1 MKERNRIFAI
11 LLAVMMVFTYMPGL
25 AYAAA
30 GDETEPAV
38 TTDSQEEP
46 AMEEAVQTESAE
58 SDEPVDADVP
68 SEAAETEV
76 RSDEAALPEEDAEE
90 VSPENTDASDKTEAP
105 KEAVVKTLK
114 KDPVNVKPKVKLDDS
129 DELLMAYL
137 ENAVAEEV
145 NDAAPAGNGKEATNS
160 RSRINTLEND
170 AEYALYEMLESYI
183 SYVASGEKSSTEFT
197 VSMSSLFGDK
207 LSYTEEELGTPIIVD
222 EQISDAAIEAFD
234 AMFECDVERVV
245 NALMAD
251 MPFELYWYDKT
262 EGYLYGFDSDYTTD
276 GESLSFDSEDPG
288 FVVSFYVSPDYSADG
303 SRKTMEVNTEKTSA
317 AASFV
322 SNTVDIINGHSAD
335 SDVEKLYAYKEAVC
349 KATDY
354 NDAAAASTWTKG
366 YGDPWQLIYVFDG
379 DTSTKVVCE
388 GYSKA
393 FQFLCDRT
401 EFNNTGIEAYS
412 VTGNMDGGT
421 GAGAHMW
428 NILHMDDGNNYIA
441 DVTNC
446 DEGNIGAPD
455 DLFLKGCAEGSVDGG
470 YSYTC
475 GVDYTYDTDTRNT
488 YSDEELVMSASDY
501 VEGSGDNPDDPDD
514 PTEEISSISYTT
526 ADGKGTVDNPIVLT
540 EGIDGQDEYN
550 GDQETYF
557 NYEYYCNEGD
567 LLTINYGSDGEE
579 SVTYHYEDG
588 DFVDEDNNYS
598 DYNPSFSFGDQ
609 EESPFEPGK
618 TYSAVMSYGD
628 QQTCNVYFRIV
639 ESPIASVSFIDADGK
654 GTADDPIV
662 LTEGLDGEYDEDVFY
677 YEYYFNDGDALTVT
691 YTDADRGTVTYYYD
705 SDRERFI
712 SSAGEKLSYTYD
724 GPRFRSTQSFDPWE
738 TGKDYSADISLG
750 GRSAKT
756 HFSTAENPYA
766 SVAYTDAKGRGASAD
781 NPIPVIEGLYGYYR
795 NNEDTPWFYYFTDFN
810 QGDILIVNF
819 KDETKDPVT
828 YYYDRY
834 EEGFYNSEGE
844 YLAPWPGLYNNQDIT
859 HWEKGNVY
867 EATLDFANIETTIYY
882 KVIENPVKEVSF
894 SREGGVQITEGA
906 DGVNS
911 DGGDGTFFE
920 YYFDFE
926 EGDVITAKIQEEG
939 KEPVD
944 VNYVGVIES
953 DDEDEYLKF
962 VNESDEKDYFYANEI
977 SWNSDEQSAGTEW
990 KYNDGKDHWFTIEY
1004 MGVES
1009 GQIPVTMLQNPVSS
1023 FTFER
1028 DGGVNLMDGVDG
1040 VNSDGGDEEFFE
1052 YRLEFKP
1059 GDQIIVTKPTGGMNR
1074 YEAVPRDED
1083 STEVSKFVLKTS
1095 EGFVEEEF
1103 IDANRIQITDQ
1114 PPQWDTHWGLE
1125 DGIKHSFV
1133 MQYSGRTYEVPVTLV
1148 ANPVEGISFSR
1159 EGYDEEHP
1167 IELMDQVDGW
1177 QSDDNPEVFQYDL
1190 RFKEGDIL
1198 TVTWKGNDYSY
1209 VYTYSQGDEDDA
1221 FVLNGEYSNKPKDLP
1236 ERLTGNE
1243 VMTESVRQFVDEP
1256 WGLNE
1261 EHVFNVTY
1269 NGRGCPVNVITVG
1282 NPIGGIS
1289 FSREGYD
1296 EEHPIELM
1304 YKVDGWYNKEENRFF
1319 YGLWFNEGDELT
1331 VTVGENDYIYIYTA
1345 AEQGDEED
1353 SFVLK
1358 DGYSNVPDV
1367 LPQKIADSDVWI
1379 EDDQYDN
1386 PWKTDEDHIVGI
1398 TYKGR
1403 SYSVNVHTTENPVE
1417 GISFA
1422 RYDDEGH
1429 VISPIELMDQVDGW
1443 YEDDDPDRFWYALWF
1458 SEGDELTVTW
1468 RGKDYTY
1475 IFTHFEQADEEDAF
1489 VLKSGYT
1496 NVPEDLPQKITDD
1509 VWTDSDQEETE
1520 WSVGDTNREFNIRY
1534 MGYACSVPV
1543 KIVANSG
1550 KIDINKCEVSFN
1562 EDYLVNEDIAST
1574 EYTDWFFVFPA
1585 GEEFE
1590 PIVKDGDKILGPES
1604 YTVRYREQEFDVTA
1618 DDGDGA
1624 WGPME
1629 GAEWL
1634 NTFPTETGVYFVEVY
1649 GAGEYAGKYNGMFPL
1664 IRIGDHSWSEWTVT
1678 KEANC
1683 TTKGEK
1689 ERTCSHCKVRY
1700 TEEIA
1705 VDSDAHDW
1713 CEPSYAW
1720 ADDNSTCSAS
1730 RMCGNNPTHI
1740 EMETANAE
1748 YTVIKEAT
1756 ETEDGEGQWTAT
1768 FKNEAF
1774 ETQTKTEIIPYGE
1787 HQHSWGDGV
1796 VTVDPTTL
1804 SEGVRTYTCS
1814 CGETRTEVIDKLEAS
1829 DSIRGLAELPDSSEI
1844 RTIGMDDKIDI
1855 TDLMDGKV
1863 HTFCYVSDDS
1873 ELMTDIYLFDV
1884 YDGNQGNAYLPE
1896 VKIFDSDD
1904 TLYTKEAEYPCY
1916 PTESC
1921 YAKGKEIYIQF
1932 KGTPDPDYGIDR
1944 PYYITV
1950 NVHDYSF
1957 AELPDD
1963 PEVLAEND
1971 VKVHNGLAKGE
1982 VITYKINPSSYDLS
1996 LILTSSD
2003 DTECMHFTVFDPGRE
2018 ELCNGYPRGNEPYQ
2032 TRIHAYD
2039 RPVYLQLFRGMFD
2052 EGAETADVTIE
2063 LKQYKEPTWAPIDP
2077 DCQELELF
2085 KTSPVTIDQAGS
2097 YATVKFTADEDGEY
2111 VIRSTDAARSIFAS
2125 INLQDEFLEEA
2136 TDSYGYDFIMTY
2148 NCTAGTTYYIQT
2160 RFSSKT
2166 YTGTFGLLVERTH
2179 THDMVYTPAVSPTE
2193 DKDGNIA
2200 YYTCN
2205 VCHKHF
2211 KNKSGTTVVT
2221 DEEIVIPALGPATP
2235 MGNPIALTPN
2245 KTTTTTFKTSEG
2257 GYRDFTLSPTA
2268 DGVYAVNV
2276 SMWERTGEMNPED
2289 AVTCSMTDSDG
2300 NAVQAL
2306 AGEFSTSGLSMAH
2319 LFYLQGGKTY
2329 TLRYAATLPA
2339 RINGFESDE
2348 MQVFV
2353 RSSSTSGSLD
2363 IRSYEVNRVSAIIK
2377 FNASSNDTYTITR
2390 ADNAPNTKS
2399 DIMMHLISGDG
2410 SQVLKSE
2417 QNTFSVDLTAGTYY
2431 LAVVERGEDTSTVIS
2446 IKGTKCEHVAGA
2458 AVHENEVAATCGTPG
2473 HYDEVV
2479 YCSKCGAE
2487 MSRETKTIPAT
2498 GKHTEE
2504 VIPAVA
2510 ATCTETGL
2518 TAGKKCSVC
2527 GEILVAQTETPAKG
2541 HTWGK
2546 ATYTWADDFTS
2557 VTGTHSCTVC
2567 GDSFSA
2573 VAPTAKSEVT
2583 KAPTTTEKGEI
2594 TYTSEEFA
2602 EGGFEVQTI
2611 KVDIEPL
2618 TVDEAISQA
2627 ADQTEDADGKAS
2639 AVENSTNE
2647 GAISDAENSATQAAA
2662 MAAMA
2667 EEAAQTAYDSA
2678 KSVYDN
2684 LPADA
2689 SEADKQTALAN
2700 YENAVTNLAV
2710 AKQLKAAASSAVAKS
2725 KKAAAKVAANKAA
2738 AAYNSANSAASS
2750 AAAEVFRKEAE
2761 AQAAIAAEKA
2771 GAADNASADAA
2782 KAVSDLGKL
2791 AEEIADVPVA
2801 NTVEE
2806 AVEAAKTEANT
2817 SAGTASEASTAA
2829 DTSSGNAKTSA
2840 DKAKEAVNNK
2850 AKAEADAAKKAAEAA
2865 KPATKPEVVDLK
2877 AVKSLKL
2884 KAAKGKITVK
2894 WKKATKK
2901 ELKTFQSY
2909 EIQYTLDGTFKD
2921 YQPKTVGKKKATVTL
2936 KKLLKKKKYTVRIR
2950 RVRDDGSVLHV
2961 SPWKQKKAKTK

>member
-1 MKERNRIFAI
+1 
-11 LLAVMMVFTYMPGL
+11 MVFTYMPGL

-114 KDPVNVKPKVKLDDS
+114 KAPVNVKPKVKLDDS

-183 SYVASGEKSSTEFT
+183 SYVASGEESSTEFT

-349 KATDY
+349 EATDY
-354 NDAAAASTWTKG
+354 NDAAAATTWTKG

-412 VTGNMDGGT
+412 VTGVMDGGT

-470 YSYTC
+470 YSYAC
-475 GVDYTYDTDTRNT
+475 GVDYTYDTDTRTT

-550 GDQETYF
+550 GNQETYF

-609 EESPFEPGK
+609 EESPLEPGK
-618 TYSAVMSYGD
+618 TYSAEMSYGD
-628 QQTCNVYFRIV
+628 QQTCNVYFSIA
-639 ESPIASVSFIDADGK
+639 ESPIASVSFTTADGK

-662 LTEGLDGEYDEDVFY
+662 LTEGLNGEYDEDVFF
-677 YEYYFNDGDALTVT
+677 YEYYFKDGDALTVT
-691 YTDADRGTVTYYYD
+691 YTDESRETETYYYD
-705 SDRERFI
+705 SDRERFK
-712 SSAGEKLSYTYD
+712 SSAGKTLSYKYD
-724 GPRFRSTQSFDPWE
+724 GPRFRSTQSSDPWE
-738 TGKDYSADISLG
+738 PGNDYSADISFG

-756 HFSTAENPYA
+756 YFRTVENPYA
-766 SVAYTDAKGRGASAD
+766 SAAFTDAQGRGASAD
-781 NPIPVIEGLYGYYR
+781 NPIPVIEGSYGYYN
-795 NNEDTPWFYYFTDFN
+795 NNEDVEWFYYEPEFN
-810 QGDILIVNF
+810 QGDELTVDF
-819 KDETKDPVT
+819 KDETKDSVT
-828 YYYDRY
+828 YYYDRH

-844 YLAPWPGLYNNQDIT
+844 YLTPSPYLDADGQWST

-867 EATLDFANIETTIYY
+867 EATLDFANIETTVYY
-882 KVIENPVKEVSF
+882 KVIENPVKKVSF

-911 DGGDGTFFE
+911 DGGDGMFFE
-920 YYFDFE
+920 YYLKFE
-926 EGDVITAKIQEEG
+926 EGDVITVKIQEEG

-944 VNYVGVIES
+944 VNYVGVMES
-953 DDEDEYLKF
+953 DDGDEYIKF
-962 VNESDEKDYFYANEI
+962 VNKSDEKDYFYADEI
-977 SWNSDEQSAGTEW
+977 VWNSEEQSAGTEW

-1009 GQIPVTMLQNPVSS
+1009 EPIPVTMLQNPVSS

-1074 YEAVPRDED
+1074 YEAVPENED

-1103 IDANRIQITDQ
+1103 IDADRIMITDQ
-1114 PPQWDTHWGLE
+1114 PSQWETHWGLE
-1125 DGIKHSFV
+1125 DGIEHSFM

-1159 EGYDEEHP
+1159 GEYGDEHP

-1177 QSDDNPEVFQYDL
+1177 HPDDNPDAFIYDL

-1198 TVTWKGNDYSY
+1198 TVTWEGNDYSY

-1236 ERLTGNE
+1236 ESLTGDK
-1243 VMTESVRQFVDEP
+1243 VMTESELQSADEP

-1261 EHVFNVTY
+1261 EHIVHVTY
-1269 NGRGCPVNVITVG
+1269 NGRKYPVNVITVG
-1282 NPIGGIS
+1282 NPIEGVS

-1304 YKVDGWYNKEENRFF
+1304 YKVDGWYNNEENRFF

-1331 VTVGENDYIYIYTA
+1331 VTVGGTDYTYTYTVEEGNA
-1345 AEQGDEED
+1345 ED

-1386 PWKTDEDHIVGI
+1386 PWKTDEDHVVGI

-1429 VISPIELMDQVDGW
+1429 VISPIELMDKVDGW

-1475 IFTHFEQADEEDAF
+1475 IFTCSEQADEEDAF

-1520 WSVGDTNREFNIRY
+1520 WSVGDTNHEFNIRY
-1534 MGYACSVPV
+1534 MGDSYSVPV

-1574 EYTDWFFVFPA
+1574 EYTDWFFVIPD
-1585 GEEFE
+1585 GEVFE
-1590 PIVKDGDKILGPES
+1590 PIVKDGDKTLGPES
-1604 YTVRYREQEFDVTA
+1604 YSVRYREQEFDVTA

-1624 WGPME
+1624 WGPKE

-1634 NTFPTETGVYFVEVY
+1634 NTFPTETGVYFIEVY
-1649 GAGEYAGKYNGMFPL
+1649 GAGEYTGLYNGMFPL
-1664 IRIGDHSWSEWTVT
+1664 VRIGDHNWSDWTVT
-1678 KEANC
+1678 KEATC

-1700 TEEIA
+1700 TEEIS
-1705 VDSDAHDW
+1705 VDPEAHDW
-1713 CEPSYAW
+1713 SEPSYAW
-1720 ADDNSTCSAS
+1720 ADDNSTCSAL
-1730 RMCGNNPTHI
+1730 RLCGNSPAHI
-1740 EMETANAE
+1740 ESETANAE
-1748 YTVIKEAT
+1748 HKVIKEAT
-1756 ETEDGEGQWTAT
+1756 ETENGEEQWTAT

-1774 ETQTKTEIIPYGE
+1774 ETQTKT
-1787 HQHSWGDGV
+1787 
-1796 VTVDPTTL
+1796 
-1804 SEGVRTYTCS
+1804 
-1814 CGETRTEVIDKLEAS
+1814 
-1829 DSIRGLAELPDSSEI
+1829 
-1844 RTIGMDDKIDI
+1844 
-1855 TDLMDGKV
+1855 
-1863 HTFCYVSDDS
+1863 
-1873 ELMTDIYLFDV
+1873 
-1884 YDGNQGNAYLPE
+1884 
-1896 VKIFDSDD
+1896 
-1904 TLYTKEAEYPCY
+1904 
-1916 PTESC
+1916 
-1921 YAKGKEIYIQF
+1921 
-1932 KGTPDPDYGIDR
+1932 
-1944 PYYITV
+1944 
-1950 NVHDYSF
+1950 
-1957 AELPDD
+1957 
-1963 PEVLAEND
+1963 
-1971 VKVHNGLAKGE
+1971 
-1982 VITYKINPSSYDLS
+1982 
-1996 LILTSSD
+1996 
-2003 DTECMHFTVFDPGRE
+2003 
-2018 ELCNGYPRGNEPYQ
+2018 
-2032 TRIHAYD
+2032 
-2039 RPVYLQLFRGMFD
+2039 
-2052 EGAETADVTIE
+2052 
-2063 LKQYKEPTWAPIDP
+2063 
-2077 DCQELELF
+2077 
-2085 KTSPVTIDQAGS
+2085 
-2097 YATVKFTADEDGEY
+2097 
-2111 VIRSTDAARSIFAS
+2111 
-2125 INLQDEFLEEA
+2125 
-2136 TDSYGYDFIMTY
+2136 
-2148 NCTAGTTYYIQT
+2148 
-2160 RFSSKT
+2160 
-2166 YTGTFGLLVERTH
+2166 
-2179 THDMVYTPAVSPTE
+2179 
-2193 DKDGNIA
+2193 
-2200 YYTCN
+2200 
-2205 VCHKHF
+2205 
-2211 KNKSGTTVVT
+2211 
-2221 DEEIVIPALGPATP
+2221 
-2235 MGNPIALTPN
+2235 
-2245 KTTTTTFKTSEG
+2245 
-2257 GYRDFTLSPTA
+2257 
-2268 DGVYAVNV
+2268 
-2276 SMWERTGEMNPED
+2276 
-2289 AVTCSMTDSDG
+2289 
-2300 NAVQAL
+2300 
-2306 AGEFSTSGLSMAH
+2306 
-2319 LFYLQGGKTY
+2319 
-2329 TLRYAATLPA
+2329 
-2339 RINGFESDE
+2339 
-2348 MQVFV
+2348 
-2353 RSSSTSGSLD
+2353 
-2363 IRSYEVNRVSAIIK
+2363 
-2377 FNASSNDTYTITR
+2377 
-2390 ADNAPNTKS
+2390 
-2399 DIMMHLISGDG
+2399 
-2410 SQVLKSE
+2410 
-2417 QNTFSVDLTAGTYY
+2417 
-2431 LAVVERGEDTSTVIS
+2431 
-2446 IKGTKCEHVAGA
+2446 
-2458 AVHENEVAATCGTPG
+2458 
-2473 HYDEVV
+2473 
-2479 YCSKCGAE
+2479 
-2487 MSRETKTIPAT
+2487 KTIPAIT
-2498 GKHTEE
+2498 HTHSMTHTD
-2504 VIPAVA
+2504 AVA
-2510 ATCTETGL
+2510 ATCTEPGNSEYWYCSGCDKYFSDEAG
-2518 TAGKKCSVC
+2518 TA
-2527 GEILVAQTETPAKG
+2527 EILEAQTVIPAKG
-2541 HTWGK
+2541 HTWGT
-2546 ATYTWADDFTS
+2546 ATYTWADDYTE

-2567 GDSFSA
+2567 HESVTA
-2573 VAPTAKSEVT
+2573 VAKTASSEVT
-2583 KAPTTTEKGEI
+2583 KAPTATEDGEI
-2594 TYTSEEFA
+2594 VHTSAAFVED
-2602 EGGFEVQTI
+2602 GFEVQTVTE
-2611 KVDIEPL
+2611 KTKFNVA
-2618 TVDEAISQA
+2618 EAIEQA
-2627 ADQTEDADGKAS
+2627 EEQTQDADGKAS

-2647 GAISDAENSATQAAA
+2647 GAISDAEDSAIRAAA
-2662 MAAMA
+2662 LASLA
-2667 EEAAQTAYDSA
+2667 EEAAQTAFNSA
-2678 KSVYDN
+2678 KSAYDN

-2689 SEADKQTALAN
+2689 SETYKQTALAN

-2725 KKAAAKVAANKAA
+2725 KKAAANVAARKAA
-2738 AAYNSANSAASS
+2738 AAYNSANSASSS
-2750 AAAEVFRKEAE
+2750 AAAEAFRKEAE
-2761 AQAAIAAEKA
+2761 TQAAIAAQKA
-2771 GAADNASADAA
+2771 SAADTASADAA

-2791 AEEIADVPVA
+2791 AEEIADAPVA

-2840 DKAKEAVNNK
+2840 DKAKDAVNNK
-2850 AKAEADAAKKAAEAA
+2850 AKAEADAAKAAKAAAAA
-2865 KPATKPEVVDLK
+2865 KAVEDARQGIPDGSLPKVKIKKP
-2877 AVKSLKL
+2877 S
-2884 KAAKGKITVK
+2884 AKKTSITVK
-2894 WKKATKK
+2894 WTKLNKKQLKKSKATH
-2901 ELKTFQSY
+2901 Y
-2909 EIQYTLDGTFKD
+2909 EIWVSESSSYPAGATTKEKIVKKSKSSWTCKGLKKNKKYYVKIRAIKYVGGAKH
-2921 YQPKTVGKKKATVTL
+2921 VGK
-2936 KKLLKKKKYTVRIR
+2936 
-2950 RVRDDGSVLHV
+2950 
-2961 SPWKQKKAKTK
+2961 WKQKTIKTKKK